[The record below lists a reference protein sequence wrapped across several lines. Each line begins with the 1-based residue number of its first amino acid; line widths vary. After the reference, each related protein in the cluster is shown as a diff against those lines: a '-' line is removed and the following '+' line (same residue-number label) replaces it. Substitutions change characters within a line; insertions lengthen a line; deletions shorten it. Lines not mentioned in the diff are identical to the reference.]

1 MIVEYGIMSNKW
13 QIEAEDK
20 LTAYAAIIMSQRKN
34 VNLIIIFNEELK
46 EDNWAFSENLESRLG
61 EIYGGSFSDFTNYI
75 EAHSENIKK
84 ALLTIKK
91 TI

>member
-20 LTAYAAIIMSQRKN
+20 LTAYAAIIISQRKN
-34 VNLIIIFNEELK
+34 VNLIAIFNEELK

-84 ALLTIKK
+84 TLLTIKK
-91 TI
+91 LI